1 MSHDRKNPRIELIHP
16 KTQLE
21 LFTAQ
26 PICDLLAKLEPL
38 ISLHLP
44 VLPEKG
50 FYRGS
55 PEQNLP
61 LTPANKVLL
70 FKTNLTNS
78 LEFNRPTC
86 ITNFY
91 AT

>member
-1 MSHDRKNPRIELIHP
+1 MSHDRKNPEIEPIHP

-26 PICDLLAKLEPL
+26 LICDLLAKSEPL

-44 VLPEKG
+44 VLLEKG

-55 PEQNLP
+55 PEQNSP
-61 LTPANKVLL
+61 LIPANKVLP

-78 LEFNRPTC
+78 LESNRLAC
-86 ITNFY
+86 ITNLY

>member
-1 MSHDRKNPRIELIHP
+1 MSHDRKNPRIEPIYL
-16 KTQLE
+16 KTQSE

-55 PEQNLP
+55 PE
-61 LTPANKVLL
+61 
-70 FKTNLTNS
+70 
-78 LEFNRPTC
+78 
-86 ITNFY
+86 
-91 AT
+91 

>member
-1 MSHDRKNPRIELIHP
+1 MSHDRKNPRIEPIHL

-26 PICDLLAKLEPL
+26 LTCDLLAKLEPL
-38 ISLHLP
+38 IGLHSP
-44 VLPEKG
+44 VLLEKG

-55 PEQNLP
+55 PEQNSP
-61 LTPANKVLL
+61 LTLANKVLP
-70 FKTNLTNS
+70 FKTNLTDS
-78 LEFNRPTC
+78 LESNRPAY
-86 ITNFY
+86 ITNLY